1 MHLQL
6 NSVRQR
12 DYMLLEEGKGF
23 NLPGLR
29 CLLRLVL
36 IHLADYRSLV
46 AEPPKDVVLHEQEE
60 VKEGRKFLK

>member
-6 NSVRQR
+6 NSVC
-12 DYMLLEEGKGF
+12 DYMLLKEEKGF
-23 NLPGLR
+23 HLPGLR

-46 AEPPKDVVLHEQEE
+46 AEPPKDVVLREQEE
-60 VKEGRKFLK
+60 VKEICNSQ